1 MTRGPWRPVS
11 MPHSGIR
18 ARHVGLPPGVT
29 LEYNRAGGALERKP
43 PPT

>member
-1 MTRGPWRPVS
+1 MTGGTSCQVS

-29 LEYNRAGGALERKP
+29 LEYNRAGGTLERKP
-43 PPT
+43 PLT